1 VVTVSRAFLWKRV
14 DQGLIDGAGVNG
26 AADLSRATGWLGS
39 RLQSGQVG
47 LYVALFV
54 VGALYVIAVAIR

>member
-1 VVTVSRAFLWKRV
+1 MTISRVLLWKKI
-14 DQGLIDGAGVNG
+14 DQGVIDGAGVNG